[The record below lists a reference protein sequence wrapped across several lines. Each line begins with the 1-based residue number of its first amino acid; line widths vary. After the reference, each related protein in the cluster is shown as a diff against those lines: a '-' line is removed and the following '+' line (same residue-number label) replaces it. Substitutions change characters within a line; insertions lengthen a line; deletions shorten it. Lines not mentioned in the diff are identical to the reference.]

1 MPEFPQYNVIWHEK
15 SAIAEISSMY
25 FILLHELTMW
35 QARQKPESVIDC
47 HAKHSAV
54 EMYCA
59 QFFNAHWANILSLVQ
74 EQAGPALA
82 GHMTKYNAVDL
93 TVSQF

>member
-1 MPEFPQYNVIWHEK
+1 MQEMVLEKSVLTEEDTQGFEKKNHEKIAKMIIRDIWQQVHQNVIWHEK

-47 HAKHSAV
+47 HAKNSAV
-54 EMYCA
+54 KMYCA
-59 QFFNAHWANILSLVQ
+59 
-74 EQAGPALA
+74 
-82 GHMTKYNAVDL
+82 
-93 TVSQF
+93 